1 MSSQSSQGNKGS
13 QKTRKFDIDDEIA
26 RHNEEVKEL
35 IELEKKR
42 NFNAKH
48 IEPNVHGKLK
58 CIQCDQ
64 SVQNNLTNCKMCRKN
79 IYCSETCRKTHWITH
94 KRICALNPQLELL
107 SR

>member
-1 MSSQSSQGNKGS
+1 MSSKGSQSSHSIQSN
-13 QKTRKFDIDDEIA
+13 RRPDIDKESA
-26 RHNEEVKEL
+26 RHNEKIKEL

-42 NFNAKH
+42 NYNAKP

-64 SVQNNLTNCKMCRKN
+64 SIQNNLTNCKMCRKN
-79 IYCSETCRKTHWITH
+79 IYCSETCRKTHWNSH
-94 KRICALNPQLELL
+94 KRICAVNPQLELL